1 MSTSLNNGTIT
12 FPDGT
17 TQSTKTPTVTSA
29 FTNDSGYLTNA
40 DISSNYS
47 TIAQAGYN
55 WSWSGWSGNYYVYIN
70 TYNVNGGLIT
80 SQSFNCNCNC

>member
-29 FTNDSGYLTNA
+29 FTNDSGYLTDG
-40 DISSNYS
+40 DISPTYS
-47 TIAQAGYN
+47 TIAAAGYN
-55 WSWSGWSGNYYVYIN
+55 WSWSGYSLSIT
-70 TYNVNGGLIT
+70 TYNKDGGTIA

>member
-29 FTNDSGYLTNA
+29 FTNDSGYLTDA
-40 DISSNYS
+40 AISPNYS
-47 TIAQAGYN
+47 TKAAAGYN
-55 WSWSGWSGNYYVYIN
+55 WSWSGYYMYIN
-70 TYNVNGGLIT
+70 TYNVDGGLIA

>member
-29 FTNDSGYLTNA
+29 FTNDSGYLTDA
-40 DISSNYS
+40 SISSTYS
-47 TIAQAGYN
+47 TKAQAGYN
-55 WSWSGWSGNYYVYIN
+55 WSWSGYDLTIN
-70 TYNVNGGLIT
+70 TYNVNGGLIA

>member
-17 TQSTKTPTVTSA
+17 IQSTKTPTVTSA
-29 FTNDSGYLTNA
+29 FTNDSGYLTDAN
-40 DISSNYS
+40 ISPTYS

-55 WSWSGWSGNYYVYIN
+55 WGWSGYYMYIN
-70 TYNVNGGLIT
+70 TYNVDGGLIA